1 MNSKLGAGV
10 ENIPNPEKGIIWF
23 LMILFGLSIG
33 GFLAMFSLAFLD
45 SLFLIIVLFL
55 LGSIM
60 IFLSLYYFIREGIDS
75 YKRTIE
81 NNLKNAK
88 ESDSVSVYYRKKL
101 WFEKIN
107 WLGVGE
113 DPTDDDINSVDGG
126 PPSEAYDSDGD

>member
-1 MNSKLGAGV
+1 MNSKLGAGA

-75 YKRTIE
+75 HKRTIE

-88 ESDSVSVYYRKKL
+88 ESDSVGLYYRKKL

-113 DPTDDDINSVDGG
+113 D
-126 PPSEAYDSDGD
+126 DSDGD